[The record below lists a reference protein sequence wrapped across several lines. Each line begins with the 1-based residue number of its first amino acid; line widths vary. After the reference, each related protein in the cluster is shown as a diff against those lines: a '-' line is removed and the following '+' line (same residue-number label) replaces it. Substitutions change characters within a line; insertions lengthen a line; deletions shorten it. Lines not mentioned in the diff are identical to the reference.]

1 MQTTEPQPE
10 TSDAATAE
18 IAPED
23 APEPGVLEIIKNLG
37 PAGVF
42 GVLTIVIP
50 PIGLAFMVYFMGK
63 IQPWIESLGLW
74 GPLAF
79 AVIMMLMAGFSLMP
93 TQVYSVFAGL
103 LIGKTFGLGIGALTA
118 VGGAVGA
125 AMLMY
130 GWVTLVARDRVMQQ
144 IETHRKARIIHHALV
159 DRSFWEAL
167 GIVTLL
173 RFPPSMPFALS
184 GFVMTSMRI
193 NFIAYSLGTLF
204 GMAPRLTVCVW
215 IGMTLGSL
223 EEAKHN
229 PYRFWF
235 MIVTLVLSVAIVLLL
250 NHLAKKALAKYDIEE
265 PVTPEAA

>member
-1 MQTTEPQPE
+1 MQTTEPQPD
-10 TSDAATAE
+10 TTNADAAATS
-18 IAPED
+18 PEV
-23 APEPGVLEIIKNLG
+23 APEPGTLEIIKNLG

-74 GPLAF
+74 GPVAF

-93 TQVYSVFAGL
+93 TQAYSVFAGL
-103 LIGKTFGLGIGALTA
+103 LIGKAFGLGIGAIVA
-118 VGGAVGA
+118 ISGAVGA

-130 GWVTLVARDRVMQQ
+130 GWVTLVARDKVMKQV
-144 IETHRKARIIHHALV
+144 ETHRKARIIHHALV

-184 GFVMTSMRI
+184 GFVMASMRI
-193 NFIAYSLGTLF
+193 NFIAYSLGTLL

-223 EEAKHN
+223 EEGKSN
-229 PYRFWF
+229 PYSFWF
-235 MIVTLVLSVAIVLLL
+235 KIITVVMSVAIVLLL
-250 NHLAKKALAKYDIEE
+250 NHLAKKALAKYDVGETGE
-265 PVTPEAA
+265 QEAG